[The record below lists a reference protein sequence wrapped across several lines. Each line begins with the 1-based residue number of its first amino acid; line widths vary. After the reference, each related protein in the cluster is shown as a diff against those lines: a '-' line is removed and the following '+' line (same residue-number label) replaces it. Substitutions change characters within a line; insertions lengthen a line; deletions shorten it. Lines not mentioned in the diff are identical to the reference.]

1 MARSIGWILLL
12 GLSGCAVPGGGSW
25 ESGTARA
32 ARYDF
37 DWRLSGDP
45 AVAPLQVFAS
55 DAQVWLQFGAGQ
67 DVPAI
72 FGSTAQGDVPLAY
85 RRHAPYVVVD
95 GAWQALAFRGGR
107 YVARA
112 VRGPVAQGA
121 APGIGVSGV
130 GALPQPP
137 VAAPHAVPTAQVA
150 AAPSASVVAPAAG
163 PAPGAG
169 RSVPVPSV
177 SAAQN
182 QTRTSSA
189 PFRAASPDATLRAVL
204 ARWAAASGWTF
215 QPQHWAV
222 DVDIPLAGSAEF
234 GGDFKQAVRELL
246 ETTELGERPVQPC
259 FYANRVLRV
268 VPYTQACD
276 RSAVPGAAS

>member
-1 MARSIGWILLL
+1 MARPIGWILLL
-12 GLSGCAVPGGGSW
+12 GLSGCAVPGSGSW
-25 ESGTARA
+25 ELSAARA

-72 FGSTAQGDVPLAY
+72 FGSTAQGDVPVLY
-85 RRHAPYVVVD
+85 RRQAPYVVVD
-95 GAWQALAFRGGR
+95 GAWQALVFRGGR

-112 VRGPVAQGA
+112 VRGAAAQGVA
-121 APGIGVSGV
+121 SSV
-130 GALPQPP
+130 GPLPQPP
-137 VAAPHAVPTAQVA
+137 VVSSHAERTAHMAAEPSASLAAPVANPVPSEAGRPA
-150 AAPSASVVAPAAG
+150 PAPSA
-163 PAPGAG
+163 
-169 RSVPVPSV
+169 PSV
-177 SAAQN
+177 QKE
-182 QTRTSSA
+182 TSPPSA

-234 GGDFKQAVRELL
+234 GGDFKRAVRELL

-259 FYANRVLRV
+259 FYANQVLRV

-276 RSAVPGAAS
+276 RSAVQGAAS